1 MSKAQGNIK
10 PLFDYVLIRPVEGE
24 TKTAS
29 GIVLPD
35 SVEKKSQVGEVMAIG
50 PGGDC
55 CGEKSCDD
63 KCCDD
68 KCDDEKG
75 KDKCESMVVKVG
87 QKVLYKKWGGNEVKV
102 GNEEWLLLEQKDVMA
117 IVE

>member
-10 PLFDYVLIRPVEGE
+10 PLFDYVLIRPVMGE
-24 TKTAS
+24 SKTPS

-35 SVEKKSQVGEVMAIG
+35 SVEKKSQVGEVMAVG
-50 PGGDC
+50 PGSSDCCGDC
-55 CGEKSCDD
+55 CNDDD
-63 KCCDD
+63 K
-68 KCDDEKG
+68 
-75 KDKCESMVVKVG
+75 KCETMVVKVG

-102 GNEEWLLLEQKDVMA
+102 GNDEWLLLEQKDVMA